1 MKSFLFIVLSVL
13 GTACASMQ
21 LVPEKPEVA
30 LRNVE
35 LGKVSL
41 TEVELHATLD
51 VINPNDYALNLTGID
66 YQVDAL
72 GMTLGKGSALEAIR
86 LQPRVKQTVKL
97 PLTLNTAS
105 ALKFGQAF
113 YSPAQK
119 QLPVTLQGT
128 VKVSSPVGPLSLSFE
143 DVKDLKEE
151 KTPH

>member
-1 MKSFLFIVLSVL
+1 MKGILFVVICMLW
-13 GTACASMQ
+13 TACASVK

-51 VINPNDYALNLTGID
+51 VLNPNDYPLNLTGID

-72 GMTLGKGSALEAIR
+72 GLTLGKGSALEAIR
-86 LQPRVKQTVKL
+86 LQPHVKQTVKL
-97 PLTLNTAS
+97 PLRLNTAS

-143 DVKDLKEE
+143 DAKDLKEE
-151 KTPH
+151 KKR